1 MLLKPSSPCG
11 TCIGNKWGRAF
22 VPASGSG
29 ENGVLVIA
37 EAAGEHEAK
46 EGMPLVG
53 KAGYYLWQN
62 LARAGIERDGFMCHN
77 ALSCRPPDNKLA
89 KMPYEAEV
97 IAHCSPLLDAT
108 IEAMHKQCRLFGK
121 HMVIVTLGRIA
132 FKRIMRLDD
141 KHPIMRHDYLCYPF
155 WNEEYQCWVVAADHP
170 SYLMRG
176 NNHLIPVLQF
186 AFKRALEIAEKG
198 VEYAQPRYLLDPAP
212 STFQTWIKG
221 YKDEFACHPYTTF
234 LSYDI
239 ETPYK
244 RGKDEDKMARE
255 DDDDWTIL
263 RCSFVYRGN
272 EGVSVPW
279 RAEYIPLIED
289 LFATPGAKV
298 GWNNSNYDSERVM
311 AQMPIHGDELDGML
325 MWHVLNSA
333 LPKSLG
339 FVTPFY
345 AQDVPVWKYMSAEAP
360 AFYNAK
366 DADMAWRN
374 VKGIEQD
381 LRNTELWPVFERHVV
396 QLNRVLQYMSQKG
409 VNRDEVQRKS
419 AEIKLTALLDE
430 VEAQMVEAVPADA
443 RKHQV
448 YKKAPKDVSGMV
460 QVPGIAKVTTC
471 PRCGALKVKVDHFKS
486 IGKKRLGKGEEENPC
501 VGLKSI
507 KLDIQTTLW
516 AKPLDFK
523 VSVKSLTSYQK
534 SLRHSAIIN
543 RRENRV
549 TFDED
554 AIKQLIKKY
563 PNDPLYP
570 AILKHREYQKL
581 LSTYVGVTNPTT
593 GRVIGGMQ
601 TGRDLR
607 IHPMFTHN
615 PSTLRMA
622 CQNPNMQNLPRAGR
636 NPDGTPSLQTL
647 VRDLIVAGMGNIF
660 VELDFSA
667 IEAVLVGYFA
677 SMPDYIRLSKM
688 GIHSY
693 LASHVLGRP
702 ADLSWSDADLRAY
715 FKEIKKSN
723 DSKTQQVYNGC
734 KRAIHLSG
742 YGGTPRK
749 MNQAEPETFPTVK
762 YAEWLQG
769 VYFDLFPN
777 VKKWQLGCQMQA
789 EKDGFLRN
797 PFGYV
802 HRFYRV
808 FSYKKE
814 CGKWVRGQGDDANKV
829 LAFLPQSTAAGII
842 KEAMLRLFQDRFEE
856 AGQYLRLQVHD
867 SLVAEPP
874 KNLHE
879 AVMSVMREEMER
891 PVPELRL
898 PASYGMGENLVIE
911 TEGKVG
917 ERWGSMR

>member
-11 TCIGNKWGRAF
+11 TCVGNKWGKAY
-22 VPASGSG
+22 VPASGTG

-62 LARAGIERDGFMCHN
+62 LARAGIEREGFMCHN

-89 KMPYEAEV
+89 KMPYELEV
-97 IAHCSPLLDAT
+97 IQHCSPLLDTT
-108 IEAMHKQCRLFGK
+108 IERMHEVCKRTGK

-155 WNEEYQCWVVAADHP
+155 WSEEYQCWVVAADHP

-186 AFKRALEIAEKG
+186 AFKRALEIADEG

-212 STFQTWIKG
+212 GTFQTWIKG
-221 YKDEFACHPYTTF
+221 YKDEFARHPYTTF

-298 GWNNSNYDSERVM
+298 GWNNSNYDSERVF

-396 QLNRVLQYMSQKG
+396 QLNRVLQFMSQKG

-430 VEAQMVEAVPADA
+430 VEKGMVDAVPSDA

-448 YKKAPKDVSGMV
+448 YKKAPKNTEGMIE
-460 QVPGIAKVTTC
+460 VPGELKVSAC
-471 PRCGALKVKVDHFKS
+471 PRCHTVNVKADHFKS
-486 IGKKRLGKGEEENPC
+486 IGVKRLKKGEEENFC
-501 VGLKSI
+501 VGAKSVKI
-507 KLDIQTTLW
+507 NVQGMLW

-534 SLRHSAIIN
+534 SLKHQAIIN

-593 GRVIGGMQ
+593 GRIIGGMQ
-601 TGRDLR
+601 TGRDGR
-607 IHPMFTHN
+607 IHPMVTHN

-622 CQNPNMQNLPRAGR
+622 CQNPNMQNLPRARGQ
-636 NPDGTPSLQTL
+636 DDLVTL
-647 VRDLIVAGMGNIF
+647 VRNLIVPSAGCILL
-660 VELDFSA
+660 ELDFSA

-677 SMPDYIRLSKM
+677 SLPDYIRLAKM

-702 ADLSWSDADLRAY
+702 ADLAWSDADLKAY
-715 FKEIKKSN
+715 FGEIKG
-723 DSKTQQVYNGC
+723 SKDQHVKDIYNGS

-762 YAEWLQG
+762 HAEKMQG
-769 VYFDLFPN
+769 IYFDLFPA
-777 VKKWQLGCQMQA
+777 VKKWQLGCQLQA

-797 PFGYV
+797 PFGYL
-802 HRFYRV
+802 HRFFRV
-808 FSYKKE
+808 FSYAKE
-814 CGKWVRGQGDDANKV
+814 CGQWVRKQGDDQNRV
-829 LAFLPQSTAAGII
+829 LAFLPQSTAAGIL

-856 AGQYLRLQVHD
+856 AGQYLRLTVHD
-867 SLVAEPP
+867 SLVLDVPVE
-874 KNLHE
+874 LVD
-879 AVMSVMREEMER
+879 AVQAVVEEEMVR

-898 PASYGMGENLVIE
+898 PASYNMGNYLSIGVEAKR
-911 TEGKVG
+911 GP
-917 ERWGSMR
+917 RWGSMR